1 MVLEGAAGGAG
12 PQALEGRSPGE
23 GVGAWRVPAPAR
35 LRRGAGRQ
43 GPGWAGERFPVL
55 TCCYV
60 EQEISLLQ
68 DGKCLAFMFF
78 VPE

>member
-35 LRRGAGRQ
+35 LRRGAGARGRA
-43 GPGWAGERFPVL
+43 GPGKGFP
-55 TCCYV
+55 
-60 EQEISLLQ
+60 S
-68 DGKCLAFMFF
+68 
-78 VPE
+78 